1 MPRAKIWQAK
11 IKKKKKKQK
20 EECVESGA
28 TDLTKVTSI
37 LHLGNLAIL

>member
-11 IKKKKKKQK
+11 KKTKKQK

-28 TDLTKVTSI
+28 TDLTKVTPV
-37 LHLGNLAIL
+37 LHL

>member
-28 TDLTKVTSI
+28 TDLTKVTPI
-37 LHLGNLAIL
+37 LHL